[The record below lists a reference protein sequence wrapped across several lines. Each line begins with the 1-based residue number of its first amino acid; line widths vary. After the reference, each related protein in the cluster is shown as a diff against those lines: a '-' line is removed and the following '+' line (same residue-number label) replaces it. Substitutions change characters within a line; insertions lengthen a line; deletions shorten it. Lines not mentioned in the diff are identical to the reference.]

1 MICVFCYRHYRFLTN
16 FAFFTSL
23 FFIRLFNQSKLLLN
37 IYVIKELG
45 PWQRGGG
52 WSVEGFD
59 TCTNKNGRLL
69 IIFMWLGLGGG
80 GMFSVVVF

>member
-1 MICVFCYRHYRFLTN
+1 M
-16 FAFFTSL
+16 A
-23 FFIRLFNQSKLLLN
+23 K
-37 IYVIKELG
+37 G
-45 PWQRGGG
+45 GGG
-52 WSVEGFD
+52 WSVEGCD